1 MNRKVGIR
9 HEDKY
14 LMERRSA
21 LTPRHVKKLV
31 GHGIEVH
38 VERSKKRVFHENE
51 YKHAGA
57 VITDN
62 LSEIPVIFGVKEIP
76 ASWFEEEKT
85 YIFFSHVIKGQPY
98 NMPMLSEMMGK
109 RCNLIDYERIV
120 DDSGRR
126 LIFFGRFAGLAGMI
140 LP

>member
-1 MNRKVGIR
+1 MIMNRKVGIR

-38 VERSKKRVFHENE
+38 VERSKRVFHENE

-85 YIFFSHVIKGQPY
+85 YIFFFTCYQGAALQYADAFRNDGQT
-98 NMPMLSEMMGK
+98 L
-109 RCNLIDYERIV
+109 
-120 DDSGRR
+120 
-126 LIFFGRFAGLAGMI
+126 
-140 LP
+140 